1 MVIPPL
7 PTIPHNESGVHRWIL
22 LVPTKG
28 SWFSGL
34 TNLKKT
40 V

>member
-7 PTIPHNESGVHRWIL
+7 PTIPHNESRVHRWIL
-22 LVPTKG
+22 LILMRG

-34 TNLKKT
+34 TNLKET